1 MAEAADIQPST
12 FGDDEAELLAG
23 LRAGDNAA
31 YEHLVRTY
39 SPRLMAVAKRFLRD
53 EQDAADALQD
63 AFINAFR
70 NLDKFNEQARL
81 STWLHRIV
89 VNASLTKLRKAGRR
103 SEVSIDGLLPAFTA
117 DGHLASANP
126 AWGIT
131 PDEIA
136 QDRERKSWVREQ
148 IERLPDDYR
157 DIILL
162 RDIEEMDT
170 AETADLLGISTG
182 AVKTRLH
189 RARQALKALLE
200 EALSTH
206 AGNHGGASQSGT
218 TSDATSLGGGEN

>member
-1 MAEAADIQPST
+1 MAEATDIQRGT
-12 FGDDEAELLAG
+12 YGDDDAELLSG
-23 LRAGDNAA
+23 LRGGDNDA

-126 AWGIT
+126 AWGVT

-136 QDRERKSWVREQ
+136 QDRERKGWVREQ

-170 AETADLLGISTG
+170 AETAELLGISTG

-206 AGNHGGASQSGT
+206 AGVGGDT
-218 TSDATSLGGGEN
+218 TPHDGEN